1 MQVAILCGGL
11 GTRLKSVAR
20 NIPKPMVDVL
30 GKPFLYHQLSLLH
43 SQGFKSFLL
52 LAGYGSEHIIDY
64 FKNSSFKI
72 EYSVELSPLGT
83 GGALQF
89 AQDKLEDHFIL
100 LNGDSYLD
108 IDYRLPIQYFLQHKA
123 FGLLCTYPNADS
135 NSYYEPNNVLVRS
148 GKIAFYQKQSIS
160 YKLTHLDAGAS
171 IFNRSIFSQYFGDS
185 HPPFSFE
192 NTILPRLI
200 SDNELLSYEIDQ
212 QPYDIGTPDRYN
224 RFIEKLRRDILTSI
238 TK

>member
-11 GTRLKSVAR
+11 GTRLKSVTK
-20 NIPKPMVDVL
+20 NMPKPMADVL

-64 FKNSSFKI
+64 FKNLSFKI

-83 GGALQF
+83 GGALEF
-89 AQDKLEDHFIL
+89 AQDKLEDQFIL

-108 IDYRLPIQYFLQHKA
+108 IDYQLPKEYFLQRKA
-123 FGLLCTYPNADS
+123 LGLLCTYPNADS
-135 NSYYEPNNVLVRS
+135 NSYYEPNNVLVRND
-148 GKIAFYQKQSIS
+148 KIAFYQKQSIS
-160 YKLTHLDAGAS
+160 HKLTHLDAGAS
-171 IFNRSIFSQYFGDS
+171 IFSKSIFSQYFGNS
-185 HPPFSFE
+185 RPPFSLE
-192 NTILPRLI
+192 NTILPKLI

-224 RFIEKLRRDILTSI
+224 RFIERLRRNVQQQ
-238 TK
+238 